1 MQISQL
7 KLFAM
12 GIAAE
17 NKPMNTKM
25 LKVVPHEH
33 LPFLDGELKEN
44 PTPLG
49 FKGTDA
55 DGNAYEGQVFA
66 DNVVE
71 AEWLREDGAII
82 SAPDVR
88 RGERIQLYRYGDA
101 DKYYWRAWGDNHLRR
116 LETKIFA
123 ISATQDEATTELTPD
138 NSYFL
143 EMSSHTKRITLQT
156 SQANGEAVSYH
167 VRLDMGSGE
176 ITIDDN
182 VGNSFYMKSLEGF
195 LRLLNTQMS
204 HFILDKRKISM
215 KADEEIALEVGGT
228 KMVWR
233 PGETTLHTPKY
244 KGTS

>member
-1 MQISQL
+1 MQVSQFQP
-7 KLFAM
+7 FAV

-17 NKPMNTKM
+17 NKELRSKI

-49 FKGTDA
+49 FKGVDA

-71 AEWLREDGAII
+71 AEWWQEGGAGI

-88 RGERIQLYRYGDA
+88 RGERIILYRFGDA
-101 DKYYWRAWGDNHLRR
+101 DKYYWRPWGDNHLRR

-123 ISATQDEATTELTPD
+123 ISATQDESTTALTPE

-143 EMSSHTKRITLQT
+143 ELSSHTKRITLQT
-156 SQANGEAVSYH
+156 SQANGESVSYFL
-167 VRLDMGSGE
+167 RLDMGTGE
-176 ITIDDN
+176 ITLDDN
-182 VGNSFYMKSLEGF
+182 VGNSFYLKSLEGF

-204 HFILDKRKISM
+204 HFILDKRKISL
-215 KADEEIALEVGGT
+215 KADEEISLEVGGT
-228 KMVWR
+228 KQVWK
-233 PGETTLHTPKY
+233 PSETSLHTPKY
-244 KGTS
+244 RGTS